1 MASLPPSPPFMLARK
16 VEGYHVAVHA
26 ADARLNPPKSY
37 LLVQTSLVLCAGLL
51 WTMAYLFYSIRAFR
65 DHRSAMPL
73 YSLYACLAWELVYW
87 IVCASTTFERF
98 GYGIWFVADLV
109 HAAIVIRYQYADRKG
124 QATREMCRGVGFF
137 CVCFWTISI
146 FNPDHESSAFFI
158 GFVIQISVSYGSLY
172 DIVWGEDMKGHSL
185 EIWFV
190 KPHASHSRGTQS
202 LIRVTGA
209 LGL

>member
-1 MASLPPSPPFMLARK
+1 MQPTR
-16 VEGYHVAVHA
+16 V
-26 ADARLNPPKSY
+26 
-37 LLVQTSLVLCAGLL
+37 
-51 WTMAYLFYSIRAFR
+51 SIRQRAISSSRHHWFYAPAFCGR
-65 DHRSAMPL
+65 WPTFSTAFGRFGITDLQCHFTACMSQSPGKERCGCADQHHR
-73 YSLYACLAWELVYW
+73 YACLAWELVYW